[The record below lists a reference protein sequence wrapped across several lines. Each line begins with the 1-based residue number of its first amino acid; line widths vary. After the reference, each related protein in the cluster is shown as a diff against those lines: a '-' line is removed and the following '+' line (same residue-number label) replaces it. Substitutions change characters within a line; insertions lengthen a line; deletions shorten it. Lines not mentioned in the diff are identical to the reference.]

1 MEAGDVRSHNVG
13 GKLCALE
20 AKTRGF
26 CQRGCKR
33 GLTRAGYV
41 LNQHVRAGKHGGHEH
56 DDLIS
61 LAYDNLLNLGNGSHD
76 FAVCCL
82 HFGGH
87 GGSIVLAFGVHNSCT
102 SFQKLYEVI
111 ITHFVSILQEFQTPL
126 VHFLHAKKKIYN
138 FLIIKK
144 AAPWGCFFY

>member
-1 MEAGDVRSHNVG
+1 MR
-13 GKLCALE
+13 
-20 AKTRGF
+20 
-26 CQRGCKR
+26 
-33 GLTRAGYV
+33 
-41 LNQHVRAGKHGGHEH
+41 
-56 DDLIS
+56 
-61 LAYDNLLNLGNGSHD
+61 
-76 FAVCCL
+76 CL

-144 AAPWGCFFY
+144 AAPRGCGNNGIISKTKAEVIKASAFSFL